1 MKYDS
6 RIDGYCHI
14 LKERS
19 SFIVKQK
26 LVLFTIY
33 STVSMIFI
41 RYFNE
46 HFLGVNLKC
55 FFFRVCPDEL
65 DEATSSLIYAASK
78 CGKFP
83 ELQKIRSILTSWF
96 GNEFAVHAI
105 ELSNKTGSNC
115 KVITIFSFAH

>member
-1 MKYDS
+1 M
-6 RIDGYCHI
+6 IEGYCHI

-19 SFIVKQK
+19 GFIVKQK
-26 LVLFTIY
+26 
-33 STVSMIFI
+33 
-41 RYFNE
+41 
-46 HFLGVNLKC
+46 
-55 FFFRVCPDEL
+55 VCPDEL

-105 ELSNKTGSNC
+105 ELSNKTGSNYC
-115 KVITIFSFAH
+115 TNAVD